1 MTPPRTGMRV
11 SPSEPASRTFA
22 WWLFATGVA
31 LSMLLSANALLNLGI
46 PYDAPYGPVV
56 AKIHPGSYVLV
67 LAWFVALASHGN
79 PIGVVLRQWRD
90 QPLLATYLGG
100 MVTIFAWVIYRHGSS
115 GAAYIVQTLW
125 MPAIAAFTM
134 LLLGPVR
141 QRQTLW
147 LVMGLL
153 ACNAA
158 LALVEFATKSR
169 LETPAPAQ
177 YGLDY
182 FRASA
187 FLGHPLLN
195 SNVTI
200 ALLPAVLLL
209 PLKTPAR
216 IALAL
221 LLVAS
226 VLSFGSRTALIG
238 GVVVYGACLLAY
250 LLHGVAHGRYSYLQV
265 TGGSVG
271 LMLGLSAMAGVV
283 LATGLGERIFQ
294 NLVWDNSASV
304 RTKVWSAF
312 DYLHG
317 ADWWLGLPPAG
328 IDRIALAMGLDPRFE
343 AIENFWIYTYL
354 QFGAIGYVPFIVGI
368 GCLTVWMLKVSPVPM
383 RVAVLLFY
391 LVASTANALSSKSPA
406 LTLLAV
412 TALAS
417 AAALP
422 RAAGTSRRRTPVLQS
437 MRGLQAAAR

>member
-1 MTPPRTGMRV
+1 MRV
-11 SPSEPASRTFA
+11 SLAEPASRAFA

-31 LSMLLSANALLNLGI
+31 LSMLLSSTALLNLGI

-79 PIGVVLRQWRD
+79 PIGVAVAQWRG
-90 QPLLATYLGG
+90 QPLLATYFAA

-115 GAAYIVQTLW
+115 GAAYILQTLW

-134 LLLGPVR
+134 LLLGPLR
-141 QRQTLW
+141 QRQTLS

-153 ACNAA
+153 ACNGA

-169 LETPAPAQ
+169 LVTIVPGQ
-177 YGLDY
+177 YGFDY

-187 FLGHPLLN
+187 FLGHPLMN

-209 PLKTPAR
+209 PLKPPAR
-216 IALAL
+216 IALGL

-250 LLHGVAHGRYSYLQV
+250 LLHGVVHGRYSYLQV
-265 TGGSVG
+265 TGGSVA
-271 LMLGLSAMAGVV
+271 LLLGLSAMAGVV

-294 NLVWDNSASV
+294 NLFWDNSASV
-304 RTKVWSAF
+304 RTRVWAAF
-312 DYLHG
+312 DHLRG

-354 QFGAIGYVPFIVGI
+354 QFGAIGYVPFIVGL
-368 GCLTVWMLKVSPVPM
+368 GCLIVWMLKVSPLPM
-383 RVAVLLFY
+383 RVAVLLFF

-406 LTLLAV
+406 LTLLVV

-417 AAALP
+417 AAAVPRLAGAARR
-422 RAAGTSRRRTPVLQS
+422 RAAWQPP
-437 MRGLQAAAR
+437 MRGLEAAPR